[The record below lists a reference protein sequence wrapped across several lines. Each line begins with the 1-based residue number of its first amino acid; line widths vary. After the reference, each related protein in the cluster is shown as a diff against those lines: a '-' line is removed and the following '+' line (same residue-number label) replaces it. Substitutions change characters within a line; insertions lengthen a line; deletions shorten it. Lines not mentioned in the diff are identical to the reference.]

1 MREEEIKNLIDF
13 MKQLGYNFCD
23 PRLLFTAL
31 CHSSYAHEERQRG
44 RKDVESNERL
54 EFLGDAVVD
63 FLIAE
68 HLYSNYLQA
77 PEGNMSKIKAAAASE
92 DALALIA
99 KDIGLNRYIFL
110 GHGEELN
117 NGRERESILS
127 GALEA
132 LAAALYLD
140 GEMKSVKE
148 ILVPHM
154 VRYIEQIAAGK
165 IVFDH
170 KTALQ
175 ELAQEQYKTLPEYV
189 LVREEGPAHMKKFF
203 VEVRLKSRSLATGE
217 GSSIKDAEKN
227 AAKLALERLKEMED

>member
-1 MREEEIKNLIDF
+1 
-13 MKQLGYNFCD
+13 
-23 PRLLFTAL
+23 
-31 CHSSYAHEERQRG
+31 
-44 RKDVESNERL
+44 
-54 EFLGDAVVD
+54 
-63 FLIAE
+63 
-68 HLYSNYLQA
+68 
-77 PEGNMSKIKAAAASE
+77 MSKIKAAAASE

-99 KDIGLNRYIFL
+99 KDIGLNRHIFL
-110 GHGEELN
+110 GHGEEPN

-140 GEMKSVKE
+140 GGMKPVKE

-170 KTALQ
+170 KTTLQ

-203 VEVRLKSRSLATGE
+203 VEVRLKGRSLATGE

>member
-1 MREEEIKNLIDF
+1 MKEDEIKRIVEF
-13 MKQLGYNFCD
+13 MEKIQYRFYD
-23 PRLLFTAL
+23 PNLLFTAL
-31 CHSSYAHEERQRG
+31 CHSSYAHEEKQRG
-44 RKDVESNERL
+44 RKDIESNERL

-63 FLIAE
+63 LLIAE
-68 HLYSNYLQA
+68 HLYRHYPES
-77 PEGNMSKIKAAAASE
+77 PEGTMSKVKAAAASE
-92 DALALIA
+92 EALAQIA
-99 KDIGLNRYIFL
+99 RDVGLNRYIFL

-117 NGRERESILS
+117 AGRERDSILS

-140 GEMKSVKE
+140 GGFKVVEK
-148 ILVPHM
+148 ILISHLSH
-154 VRYIEQIAAGK
+154 YISQIAEGK

-175 ELAQEQYKTLPEYV
+175 ELAQERYRTLPEYV

-203 VEVRLKSRSLATGE
+203 VEVRLKGRPLALGE

-227 AAKLALERLKEMED
+227 AAKIALEKLKGLKV